1 MQAQVAISN
10 AHEADLTWV
19 NQQYKAIDFKPSCF
33 ENELIA
39 IARVDNKPIGVGRLQ
54 TIEDKIAELGGM
66 YVDSAHRQQGVAD
79 KIVVHLLAN
88 STVYKTIYCLPF
100 AHLAPFYQ
108 RFGFKPVA
116 TTATV
121 PQEVSAKVDWCRNTY
136 EHPVLLH
143 AITNQCMK

>member
-1 MQAQVAISN
+1 MQAQVTISN
-10 AHEADLTWV
+10 ANEADLAWV
-19 NQQYKAIDFKPSCF
+19 NQQYKAIDFKPSNF

-39 IARVDNKPIGVGRLQ
+39 IAKVDNKPIGVGRLQ

-79 KIVVHLLAN
+79 KIVAYLLAN
-88 STVYKTIYCLPF
+88 STRYEIIYCLPF

-108 RFGFKPVA
+108 RFGFKTVTASA
-116 TTATV
+116 TI
-121 PQEVSAKVDWCRNTY
+121 PQEVSAKVDWCRDTY

-143 AITNQCMK
+143 AVTNQCIR